1 MVPNT
6 NFLKQ
11 VLKQT
16 IGVSASEGRSERRK
30 RARSPSASE
39 DEQRA
44 HKRRRTRGDSESEE
58 RSGTEELS
66 GSEEQRMGPQPARV
80 MRGRGSS
87 GATVLDAVFEREDKT
102 RRDKKKHD
110 KKEKKKHKKDKKK
123 HKRDKKHY

>member
-11 VLKQT
+11 LLKQT

-44 HKRRRTRGDSESEE
+44 HKRRRTRGDSEGED
-58 RSGTEELS
+58 LS